1 MRPKMSKHNY
11 NEDSKAISRIA
22 NDKSLDQKTKNE
34 LMSGIEKR
42 MAIEEQK
49 ELDGKGSGYYND

>member
-1 MRPKMSKHNY
+1 MSKHNY